1 MSNPTDEFDFE
12 VYAKQ
17 IYSII
22 IKVVAKISGWFIT
35 TLNSFKILSI
45 WTGLA
50 IVFILGLHLL
60 VRDSYRSD
68 FIIKPMRTADAAC
81 VNMLWDLQ
89 KLIENEDRSSLA
101 TVLELN
107 QEVTEQ
113 VFEIDFQPFR
123 RNVEVN
129 FFETTDSI
137 DFILISLLVESPV
150 VLEQTQNAILHYL
163 ENNPIYKQRLSQ
175 KLEYRQQL
183 KAKILTEIESLDSVK
198 SVLLEQASPKGNGI
212 IYGSPPDIM
221 KAYEQALGLF
231 SSQLR
236 LTEEIERQKSFELL
250 KPVFEP
256 SKPEKGPFRKLS
268 MLIIGFAFLAAMIH
282 ANRKR

>member
-1 MSNPTDEFDFE
+1 MSKPTDEFDFE

-17 IYSII
+17 IYSVI

-35 TLNSFKILSI
+35 TLSSIKVLSI
-45 WTGLA
+45 WIVLA
-50 IVFILGLHLL
+50 IALIIGLKTLM
-60 VRDSYRSD
+60 RDTYQSD
-68 FIIKPMRTADAAC
+68 FIVKPMRTADAAC

-89 KLIENEDRSSLA
+89 RLIENEDRSTLA
-101 TVLELN
+101 AVLELN
-107 QEVTEQ
+107 QEGAEQ
-113 VFEIDFQPFR
+113 VFDIDFQPFR
-123 RNVEVN
+123 RNAEVN

-137 DFILISLLVESPV
+137 DFILISLVVGSPDI
-150 VLEQTQNAILHYL
+150 LEQTQNAILHYL

-175 KLEYRQQL
+175 KLAYRQQL

-198 SVLLEQASPKGNGI
+198 SILLEQASPKGNGI

-221 KAYEQALGLF
+221 RAYEQALGLY

-236 LTEEIERQKSFELL
+236 LTQEIERQTSFELL

-256 SKPEKGPFRKLS
+256 SKPEKGPFRKLAI
-268 MLIIGFAFLAAMIH
+268 LIFGLAFIAAMIH

>member
-17 IYSII
+17 IYSVI

-35 TLNSFKILSI
+35 TLTSIKVLSI
-45 WTGLA
+45 WIVLA
-50 IVFILGLHLL
+50 IALIIGLKSLM
-60 VRDSYRSD
+60 RDTYQSD
-68 FIIKPMRTADAAC
+68 FIVKPMHTADAAC
-81 VNMLWDLQ
+81 ANMLWDLQ
-89 KLIENEDRSSLA
+89 KLIENEDRSTLA
-101 TVLELN
+101 AVLELS
-107 QEVTEQ
+107 QEGAEH

-123 RNVEVN
+123 RNAEVN

-137 DFILISLLVESPV
+137 DFILISLVVGSPD
-150 VLEQTQNAILHYL
+150 VLKQTQNAILHYL

-198 SVLLEQASPKGNGI
+198 SVLLEQATPKGNGI

-221 KAYEQALGLF
+221 KAYEQALGLY

-236 LTEEIERQKSFELL
+236 LTQEIERQTSFELL

-256 SKPEKGPFRKLS
+256 SKPEKGPFRKLA
-268 MLIIGFAFLAAMIH
+268 MLIFGLAFMAAMIH